1 MEKENSNIP
10 SDNTAPA
17 IFFGLTVLFIVFG
30 ILGGWMYYAP
40 LATSSVA
47 SGQVSAGTAKK
58 TVQHLDGGIV
68 KAIYV
73 KDGDVVKKGEIL
85 MELDDVQIK
94 ENLNMLKSQYQDMT
108 ATYDRL
114 KAQRDNKAYI
124 KFSKVV
130 TSKNII
136 DNQKNIFNTNKKSV
150 KDEDIITQKRILQ
163 TKKQISSLKALINS
177 KQNRLKSIARERN
190 AQEILF
196 KQQLVDKLKIQD
208 LDKESN
214 SIEGDIASKIADI
227 ARLRE
232 QINELKT
239 QQLLK
244 KKKFKE
250 EVLDKLVQTKSKIED
265 LKSKII
271 ATKDK
276 LERTKIISP
285 TNGTIVGL
293 KMHTIGGVIGR
304 GQDILE
310 IVPKD
315 AKLII
320 IAKVKTTDIDNVRVG
335 LVSTLMFPAFNAK
348 KLHIINGKVISVS
361 ADSFVDKATHQAYY
375 EARVELTKEGEEELK
390 KHDFVLVAGMPATVM
405 IQTGTRTALDYFI
418 KPFKIIM
425 MKAFNEQ

>member
-1 MEKENSNIP
+1 MKDKNSNIP

-68 KAIYV
+68 KAIHV
-73 KDGDVVKKGEIL
+73 KDGDVVKKGDVLI
-85 MELDDVQIK
+85 ELEDVQIK
-94 ENLNMLKSQYQDMT
+94 ENLNILESQYEDML

-114 KAQRDNKAYI
+114 KAQIDNKSSI
-124 KFSKVV
+124 KFSKEIKHK
-130 TSKNII
+130 SII
-136 DNQKNIFNTNKKSV
+136 DNQKNIFYTNKKSL

-163 TKKQISSLKALINS
+163 TKKQISSLKALIDS
-177 KQNRLKSIARERN
+177 KKNRLHSIARERRE
-190 AQEILF
+190 QEILF

-208 LDKESN
+208 LDREAN

-239 QQLLK
+239 QQLLR

-250 EVLDKLVQTKSKIED
+250 DILDRLVQTKSKIED

-271 ATKDK
+271 ATEDK
-276 LERTKIISP
+276 LKRTKIISP
-285 TNGTIVGL
+285 ASGTIVGL

-335 LVSTLMFPAFNAK
+335 LVSNIMFPAFNAK
-348 KLHIINGKVISVS
+348 KLHVINGKVISVS
-361 ADSFVDKATHQAYY
+361 ADSFIDKATHQPYY
-375 EARVELTKEGEEELK
+375 EAKVEVTKEGEEELK
-390 KHDFVLVAGMPATVM
+390 KHGFTLVAGMPATVM

-418 KPFKIIM
+418 KPFKQM
-425 MKAFNEQ
+425 AVRGFNEE

>member
-1 MEKENSNIP
+1 MKDKNSNIP

-17 IFFGLTVLFIVFG
+17 IFFGSTVLFIVFG

-47 SGQVSAGTAKK
+47 SGQVSAGIAKK

-68 KAIYV
+68 KAIHV
-73 KDGDVVKKGEIL
+73 KDGDVVKKDDVLI
-85 MELDDVQIK
+85 ELEDVQIK
-94 ENLNMLKSQYQDMT
+94 ENLNILESQYEDML

-114 KAQRDNKAYI
+114 KAQIDNKSSI
-124 KFSKVV
+124 KFSKEIKHK
-130 TSKNII
+130 SII
-136 DNQKNIFNTNKKSV
+136 DNQKNIFYTNKKSLE
-150 KDEDIITQKRILQ
+150 DEDIITQKRILQ
-163 TKKQISSLKALINS
+163 TKKQISSLKALIDS
-177 KQNRLKSIARERN
+177 KKNRLRSIAKERRE
-190 AQEILF
+190 QEILF
-196 KQQLVDKLKIQD
+196 KQQLVDKLKIQE
-208 LDKESN
+208 LDREAN

-239 QQLLK
+239 QQLLR

-250 EVLDKLVQTKSKIED
+250 DILDRLVQTKSKIED

-276 LERTKIISP
+276 LKRTKIISP
-285 TNGTIVGL
+285 ANGTIVGL
-293 KMHTIGGVIGR
+293 KMHTVGGVIGR

-335 LVSTLMFPAFNAK
+335 LVSNIMFPAFNAK
-348 KLHIINGKVISVS
+348 KLHVINGKVISVS
-361 ADSFVDKATHQAYY
+361 ADSFIDKATHQPYY
-375 EARVELTKEGEEELK
+375 EAKVEVTKEGEEELK
-390 KHDFVLVAGMPATVM
+390 KHGFTLVAGMPATVM

-418 KPFKIIM
+418 KPFKQM
-425 MKAFNEQ
+425 AVRGFNEE

>member
-1 MEKENSNIP
+1 MKNKNSNIP

-30 ILGGWMYYAP
+30 LLGGWMYYAP

-68 KAIYV
+68 KKIYI
-73 KDGDVVKKGEIL
+73 KDGDIVKKGEIL
-85 MELDDVQIK
+85 ITLEDVQLK
-94 ENLNMLKSQYQDMT
+94 ENLNILESQYKDMV

-114 KAQRDNKAYI
+114 KAQRDNKSSI
-124 KFSKVV
+124 KFSKDIKRK
-130 TSKNII
+130 SII
-136 DNQKNIFNTNKKSV
+136 DNQKNIFYTNKKSV

-163 TKKQISSLKALINS
+163 TKNQISSLKALISS
-177 KQNRLKSIARERN
+177 KEHRLKSIAKERRE
-190 AQEILF
+190 QEILF
-196 KQQLVDKLKIQD
+196 EQQLIDKLRIQE
-208 LDKESN
+208 LDRESN
-214 SIEGDIASKIADI
+214 SIEGDVASKMADVS
-227 ARLRE
+227 RLRE
-232 QINELKT
+232 QISELKT
-239 QQLLK
+239 QQLLR

-250 EVLDKLVQTKSKIED
+250 DVLGKFVQIKSKIED

-276 LERTKIISP
+276 LKRTKIKSP
-285 TNGTIVGL
+285 ANGTIVGL

-335 LVSTLMFPAFNAK
+335 LVSNLMFPAFNAK
-348 KLHIINGKVISVS
+348 KLHVINGKVISVS
-361 ADSFVDKATHQAYY
+361 ADSFIDKATHQPYY
-375 EARVELTKEGEEELK
+375 EAKVEITKEGEEELK
-390 KHDFVLVAGMPATVM
+390 KHGFTLVAGMPATVM

-418 KPFKIIM
+418 KPFKQM
-425 MKAFNEQ
+425 AVRGFNEQ